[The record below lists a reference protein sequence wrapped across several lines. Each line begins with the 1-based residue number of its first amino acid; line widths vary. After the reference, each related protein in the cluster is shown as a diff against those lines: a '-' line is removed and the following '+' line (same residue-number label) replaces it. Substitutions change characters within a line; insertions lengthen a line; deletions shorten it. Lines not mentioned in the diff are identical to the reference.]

1 MVYYISNNE
10 LYHFG
15 IKGQKWGI
23 RRYQNEDG
31 SYTELG
37 KERYSD
43 RRMYK
48 SRGGTMKKGTIVS
61 RVLVNNKD
69 DVTYDNKKY
78 VSHTPKDNEKWE
90 DLFKNYYKYETST
103 VMYQLLDDVKIASNR
118 EAGKVFVKDVL
129 KKIGPK
135 KVVEESR
142 MARYRLHGSRNPKY
156 YYKDFKSY
164 GEMGSY
170 NLAMQ
175 TEIGKAYVDALLK
188 RGYQG
193 VSDVHG
199 QNTAKDPLIIFNP
212 DKHFKKIHS

>member
-1 MVYYISNNE
+1 MVYYVSNSE

-31 SYTELG
+31 TYTKLG
-37 KERYSD
+37 KERRSD

-48 SRGGTMKKGTIVS
+48 DKGGTMKKGTIVS

-78 VSHTPKDNEKWE
+78 VSHTPEDNEKWE
-90 DLFKNYYKYETST
+90 DLFKKYYKYETST

-118 EAGKVFVKDVL
+118 ETGEVFVDDVL
-129 KKIGPK
+129 KKIGPE

-142 MARYRLHGSRNPKY
+142 MARYQLHGNNPKY
-156 YYKDFKSY
+156 YYKGFESY

-175 TEIGKAYVDALLK
+175 TQIGKAYVDALLK

-199 QNTAKDPLIIFNP
+199 QNTAEDPLIIFDP